1 MQQQTQTPQRGRQHQ
16 APGNPYLQVAAKA
29 PPKPKQ
35 SLSYAS
41 FAINYRNR
49 STPAILHDLVQ
60 MVGYQAKALLK

>member
-1 MQQQTQTPQRGRQHQ
+1 MQQQTRGRQAQ
-16 APGNPYLQVAAKA
+16 TSGNPYLQVVAKA
-29 PPKPKQ
+29 PPRPKQ

-60 MVGYQAKALLK
+60 MVGYQAKSLLK